1 MSTTDTDKAATEAL
15 RFPTGRFR
23 RPSFPLSP
31 ADRARM
37 IDVIAETPTNLREA
51 VAGLTEHQLDTP
63 YRDGGWTVRQL
74 VHHLPDSHINS
85 YVRFR
90 LGLTED
96 APTIKTY
103 EEDRWAQLADAR
115 TAPIEMSLLLLDS
128 LHERWVLLMKSMTPD
143 DWKREIA
150 HPEHGKL
157 PLDFFLALYAWHG
170 PHHVAHV
177 TGLRKREG
185 W

>member
-1 MSTTDTDKAATEAL
+1 MSTATEDKAQLEAL
-15 RFPTGRFR
+15 RFPTGRFH

-31 ADRARM
+31 ADRTRM
-37 IDVIAETPTNLREA
+37 IGVIAETPAKLRAA
-51 VAGLTEHQLDTP
+51 VAGLSEQQLDTP

-74 VHHLPDSHINS
+74 VHHVPDSHINS

-90 LGLTED
+90 LGLTEE

-115 TAPIEMSLLLLDS
+115 SAPIEMSLMLLDS
-128 LHERWVLLMKSMTPD
+128 LHERWVILLRAMTPA
-143 DWKREIA
+143 DWSREIT

-177 TGLRKREG
+177 TGLRTRQG